1 VAEVQVNRKTGEI
14 EVIRFH
20 VVHDCGQIINPDGL
34 RNQIEGNIVQ
44 TVSRTL
50 KEKVTLTRSTL
61 HRCFQHHGISRLP
74 AIAGEK
80 PAKQPFKAYPIG
92 YFHIDIAEVRTAEGK
107 LHLFVAVDRTSKFA
121 FAQLH
126 EAANSTLRRLS

>member
-1 VAEVQVNRKTGEI
+1 MRRWGDGAKDAALGGAVARGGSVGYRLPQAHAAGFGRLLVALQATI
-14 EVIRFH
+14 PH
-20 VVHDCGQIINPDGL
+20 
-34 RNQIEGNIVQ
+34 
-44 TVSRTL
+44 
-50 KEKVTLTRSTL
+50 LTRSSL
-61 HRCFQHHGISRLP
+61 HRCFQRHGISRLP